1 MKQPP
6 VGEEQLMDPKANL
19 TTDLE
24 APSSAVS
31 GISGLLEADQLLSTS
46 LDRAME
52 LLDAQKGAIH
62 LLDPDGQQLTLHS
75 QRGLSPEYVARHP
88 KISMG
93 EQAAGRVADIR
104 RPILISDSAGG
115 SAAAPIMGGEQFRT
129 LVCVPLL
136 SKARVLG
143 TLTLLDAAH
152 GRLEPEDL
160 RVLDFFAR
168 QITVS
173 VEVARLFAEK
183 ERRVKELA
191 AVNEIS
197 QAIGST
203 LDPVQVLKIVATRT
217 AQTCAAERCSILLL
231 DKDSSTLVPMMSQ
244 FASGLPDDTLWEV
257 FRNTVSADK
266 VDDIPVI
273 ASVIRHGET
282 IFLDSDSISELPRSW
297 VEPFG
302 IKSLLLVPLVTREEI
317 IGLIALDNSIEAHAF
332 SAWQV
337 ELAATIGNQVAIA
350 IENASL
356 YGRQKKR
363 TVQLDVI
370 NQVGRRATS
379 SLDLDELLQET
390 ANAIQEAFDYQ
401 FVSILVIDQETS
413 EVVQLADVTCE
424 SYMHIPGYRQSIHEG
439 LIGWAVREGEALV
452 VNDVSQDPRYLE
464 GFPDAPFTRSELV
477 VPIRI
482 GAQVVGALDV
492 HSSELNAFDHT
503 DLMSMQAIAGQLA
516 VSMRNA
522 RLYEEIKSH
531 LADLEATNRQ
541 LVAIQQAG
549 ASLARTL
556 DLHKLLQNVADSVV
570 RGLGYSAAAIGV
582 VEPDEMMVE
591 NIAISGLGK
600 SQLQELE
607 RIAGTE
613 LAVVRLALQPD
624 CDVLLDT
631 LSTGRTLTTD
641 RLDELFGSVFDEGRA
656 RAVKDLLALGTMVTV
671 PLVLDHR
678 PLGVLIAA
686 SQRDQEVGREELATL
701 QALANQATLAIEN
714 AQLYERT
721 RARLDELSALHEIS
735 VAAASTWNLN
745 EILDRIVG
753 SLQGT
758 LGFSALAIMLINEEE
773 QRLSIA
779 AGAGYSAD
787 VTRKIEPRLGE
798 GITGRVALSG
808 EALNVPDVTV
818 DSRYIVGNENVRSE
832 VCVPLAVGNRII
844 GVLNVESDRRAAF
857 SQDTV
862 RFLSTLAGHLAVVIE
877 NARLF
882 QRIAQGENDWQKT
895 FSAIRDGIAV
905 YDTELRIV
913 RANPALADMLNMPLD
928 ELVGKRCFEIFS
940 YCTDPAGPSCPHR
953 RAIETGGPASI
964 EFEEPRLGKTLH
976 ALSYPVFDE
985 DGRSKGTVH
994 TVRDITADKT
1004 LRAQLLQ
1011 TEKLAAIGEL
1021 VSGVAHELN
1030 NPLTSVMG
1038 YAQLLQSADVSPG
1051 VRADLQTIYQEAQR
1065 SARIID
1071 NLLTF
1076 ARKETAEKRYTDIN
1090 QILRDTADLRS
1101 YQFKV
1106 DNIELK
1112 REFQEQLPWT
1122 MVAPQQLQQ
1131 VVLNLLNNAHQALM
1145 ERQSGRQVTVRSET
1159 DGKVIRIKVIDN
1171 GPGIPQ
1177 EYLSKVFDPFF
1188 TTKDVGQGTGLGL
1201 SIAFG
1206 VVQEHGGRIWAES
1219 EPDKGAVFTV
1229 ELPIVAHPMDSVQ
1242 QSSQPEATPT
1252 HIGRRILLVDD
1263 EVEILEVIARI
1274 LERMGHLPVAV
1285 DSAEKALEKLQRDS
1299 YDLII
1304 CDVRM
1309 PGLGGKGLYQ
1319 KVRSTHPELAKR
1331 VIFTTGDT
1339 LSPSTRA
1346 FLESAGTPTV
1356 PKPFMIEDLQ
1366 RAIHDLLDE

>member
-1 MKQPP
+1 
-6 VGEEQLMDPKANL
+6 MDAKANPP
-19 TTDLE
+19 TDVE
-24 APSSAVS
+24 ALSGAVS
-31 GISGLLEADQLLSTS
+31 GISGVFELDQLLSTA
-46 LDRAME
+46 LDKALE
-52 LLDAQKGAIH
+52 LLDAEKGAIH
-62 LLDPDGQQLTLHS
+62 LLDTDGQQLTLHS
-75 QRGLSPEYVARHP
+75 QRGLSREYIARYP
-88 KISMG
+88 KLNVG

-104 RPILISDSAGG
+104 RPIVISDAAGG
-115 SAAAPIMGGEQFRT
+115 SDAAPIMGGEKFRA

-136 SKARVLG
+136 SKAGVLG
-143 TLTLLDAAH
+143 TVTLLDAGH
-152 GRLEPEDL
+152 GRFEPVDL
-160 RVLDFFAR
+160 GLLDFFAR
-168 QITVS
+168 QVAVGMDI
-173 VEVARLFAEK
+173 ARLFAEK
-183 ERRVKELA
+183 ERRVQELA
-191 AVNEIS
+191 ALNEIS

-203 LDPVQVLKIVATRT
+203 LDPVRVLKIVARRT

-231 DKDSSTLVPMMSQ
+231 ERDSSTLVPMMSQ
-244 FASGLPDDTLWEV
+244 FASGLPDDMLWEV
-257 FRNTVSADK
+257 FTNNLTADK
-266 VDDIPVI
+266 VDDVPVI

-282 IFLDSDSISELPRSW
+282 IVLASDSISQLPRSW

-317 IGLIALDNSIEAHAF
+317 IGLMALDYSTEARPF
-332 SAWQV
+332 SNWQV
-337 ELAATIGNQVAIA
+337 DLATTIGNQVAMA
-350 IENASL
+350 IENAHL
-356 YGRQKKR
+356 YARQKR
-363 TVQLDVI
+363 RAVQLDVI

-379 SLDLDELLQET
+379 SLNLDELLQET

-401 FVSILVIDQETS
+401 FVSILVIDEETG
-413 EVVQLADVTCE
+413 EVVQLADVGCE

-439 LIGWAVREGEALV
+439 LIGRAVRDGEALV
-452 VNDVSQDPRYLE
+452 VNDVAQDPRYLE
-464 GFPDAPFTRSELV
+464 GFPDMPFTKSELV
-477 VPIRI
+477 VPIQI
-482 GAQVVGALDV
+482 GTQVVGALDV

-503 DLMSMQAIAGQLA
+503 DLMSMQAITGQLS

-531 LADLEATNRQ
+531 LADLEAMNRQ
-541 LVAIQQAG
+541 LVAIQHTG

-556 DLHKLLQNVADSVV
+556 DLHKVLQSVVDSVV
-570 RGLGYSAAAIGV
+570 QGLGYAAAAIGV
-582 VEPDEMMVE
+582 VELEKMMVE
-591 NIAISGLGK
+591 NVAISGLSK
-600 SQLQELE
+600 SQLQEIE
-607 RIAGTE
+607 RIAGTD
-613 LAVVRLALQPD
+613 LAGIRLPLKPDSDVAIDAL
-624 CDVLLDT
+624 
-631 LSTGRTLTTD
+631 SMGRILTTD
-641 RLDELFGSVFDEGRA
+641 RLGDLFGSILDESTA
-656 RAVKDLLALGTMVTV
+656 SAVQNLLGLGTMVAV

-678 PLGVLIAA
+678 PLGVLTAA
-686 SQRDQEVGREELATL
+686 TERYQEVGQEELATL

-721 RARLDELSALHEIS
+721 KTRLDELSALHEIS
-735 VAAASTWNLN
+735 VAASSTWNLN

-753 SLQGT
+753 SLQQT
-758 LGFSALAIMLINEEE
+758 MGFSALAVMLINEEE
-773 QRLSIA
+773 QRLRIA
-779 AGAGYSAD
+779 AGTGYAAD

-798 GITGRVALSG
+798 GITGWVALAG
-808 EALNVPDVTV
+808 EPLNVPDVTM
-818 DSRYIVGNENVRSE
+818 DSRYIVGNESVRSE

-844 GVLNVESDRRAAF
+844 GVLNVESDQRAAF

-882 QRIAQGENDWQKT
+882 QRIAQGEKDWQST

-913 RANPALADMLNMPLD
+913 RANPALADILDMPLD
-928 ELVGKRCFEIFS
+928 ELVGRRCYEIFS
-940 YCTDPAGPSCPHR
+940 YCTDPASPSCPHR

-976 ALSYPVFDE
+976 VFSFPVFDE
-985 DGRSKGTVH
+985 DGKSKGTVH

-1038 YAQLLQSADVSPG
+1038 YAQLLQAADVSSG
-1051 VRADLQTIYQEAQR
+1051 VRADLQTIYHEAQR

-1076 ARKETAEKRYTDIN
+1076 ARKETTEKRYTDIN
-1090 QILRDTADLRS
+1090 QILRDTVDLRS

-1106 DNIELK
+1106 DNIELT

-1131 VVLNLLNNAHQALM
+1131 VVLNLLNNAHQAVM
-1145 ERQSGRQVTVRSET
+1145 ETQGRPHLTVRSET

-1177 EYLSKVFDPFF
+1177 EHLGKIFDPFF

-1206 VVQEHGGRIWAES
+1206 IVQEHGGRIWADS
-1219 EPDKGAVFTV
+1219 EPDKGTVFTV
-1229 ELPIVAHPMDSVQ
+1229 ELPIVAHPMESVQ
-1242 QSSQPEATPT
+1242 QSSQPGPSPA
-1252 HIGRRILLVDD
+1252 HMGRRILLVDD
-1263 EVEILEVIARI
+1263 EEEILEVIARI
-1274 LERMGHLPVAV
+1274 LERMGHQPVAV
-1285 DSAEKALEKLQRDS
+1285 DSAEKALEKLQMGS

-1309 PGLGGKGLYQ
+1309 PGLGGKGFYQ

-1366 RAIHDLLDE
+1366 RAIEDLLGE